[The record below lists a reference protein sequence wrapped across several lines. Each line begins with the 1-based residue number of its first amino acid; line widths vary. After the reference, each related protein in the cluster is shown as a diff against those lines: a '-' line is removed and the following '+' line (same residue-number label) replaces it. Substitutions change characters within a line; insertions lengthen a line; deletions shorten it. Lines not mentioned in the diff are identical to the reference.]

1 KAGKN
6 FNDALQALLAGIIR
20 KHKRILFNGDN
31 YTETW
36 AREAAKRGLPNIK
49 KTPEAL
55 NALNTPKAK
64 KLFAKYGVLSEKE
77 LHSRFEIYNETYE
90 KTIEIEAGVT
100 LTMAKTMILP
110 AAMTAQAELAASIKA
125 ISTGGSATG
134 ARAQLKVMCA
144 ETDKLYKAVAALE
157 KAHGA
162 EKLINA
168 MSKVRASADALETMV
183 PDDIWPLPTYA
194 EMLFM
199 M

>member
-1 KAGKN
+1 
-6 FNDALQALLAGIIR
+6 
-20 KHKRILFNGDN
+20 
-31 YTETW
+31 
-36 AREAAKRGLPNIK
+36 
-49 KTPEAL
+49 
-55 NALNTPKAK
+55 
-64 KLFAKYGVLSEKE
+64 VLSEKE

-125 ISTGGSATG
+125 IGTSGAVTG
-134 ARAQLKVMCA
+134 AKAQLKVMCA
-144 ETDKLYKAVAALE
+144 ETDKLYKAVAVLE

-162 EKLINA
+162 EKLIDA
-168 MSKVRASADALETMV
+168 MVKVRASADALEKMV
-183 PDDIWPLPTYA
+183 PDDVWPMPTYV